1 MTAFDATT
9 EDRLREIGGMKW
21 SLYPEATGMFVAEMD
36 FGVAEPVRAAV
47 QGAVD
52 DALFGYPPPRI
63 VDALSAACAAWQRD
77 RYGWD
82 VPAER
87 VRPLADV
94 LTGLTAA
101 IELFTAPGSAIILP
115 TPAYMPFLTVPATV
129 GREVIEVPMLL
140 EDGELVLDLNGI
152 DRAFAAGGG
161 MLILCNPH
169 NPVGR
174 VYRPDEMGAVAEI
187 VERHGGRVF
196 SDEIH
201 APLVYEGTRHT
212 PYASVSPMT
221 AAHTITAASA
231 SKAWNLPGLKCAQA
245 HPLQRRGCRG
255 LGRLREGAL
264 HRARGQHPR
273 HPRQHGRVRRRR
285 PVAGRGPGLPRRQPP
300 AARRARRRASARG
313 RPPPARRHLPGL
325 AGLPRARP
333 RRSPRR
339 LLPGAGA
346 GGVHRRRG
354 LRAGRRRAP
363 PAELRDT
370 PPDPARR
377 HRADGPGPVRPLS
390 PDRVADYMTLLWL
403 SPPLVHACATGVA

>member
-1 MTAFDATT
+1 MTAEMTAFDAIT

-140 EDGELVLDLNGI
+140 EDGELVLDLDGI

-174 VYRPDEMGAVAEI
+174 VYRRDEMRAVAEI

-231 SKAWNLPGLKCAQA
+231 SKALNLPGLKCAQLILSNDEDAAAWADSAKA
-245 HPLQRRGCRG
+245 HFIEHGASIPGILANTAAYAGGGPWLAEVLDYLDGSRR
-255 LGRLREGAL
+255 LLAEL
-264 HRARGQHPR
+264 
-273 HPRQHGRVRRRR
+273 
-285 PVAGRGPGLPRRQPP
+285 VAE
-300 AARRARRRASARG
+300 
-313 RPPPARRHLPGL
+313 HLPGVVHRPPDGTYL
-325 AGLPRARP
+325 AWLDCRALDLGDHPAAFFLERAQVACTDGADCGQV
-333 RRSPRR
+333 
-339 LLPGAGA
+339 GAGHLRLNFA
-346 GGVHRRRG
+346 TPRPI
-354 LRAGRRRAP
+354 LRAAIERMGRA
-363 PAELRDT
+363 LS
-370 PPDPARR
+370 AR
-377 HRADGPGPVRPLS
+377 
-390 PDRVADYMTLLWL
+390 
-403 SPPLVHACATGVA
+403 